1 MKRTLT
7 PCKSMAVMCLLWVL
21 SGSFAYTQHN
31 KEDRQNYPSP
41 QNNPKSTL
49 KVDKA
54 PFVFSPHL
62 SYKEQKQIQ
71 MTKKRVGGITFS
83 VKSVQSQPTNYKQP
97 RLSSKSRTPKKV
109 NIPADTSA
117 PYVRYEL
124 RDTTDQ

>member
-49 KVDKA
+49 KV
-54 PFVFSPHL
+54 
-62 SYKEQKQIQ
+62 YKEQKQIQ

-109 NIPADTSA
+109 NIPADTLA